1 MAIGGAFG
9 DVGPVMTRVTG
20 ITEHFSATGNSNND
34 RGAD

>member
-1 MAIGGAFG
+1 
-9 DVGPVMTRVTG
+9 VMTRVTG